1 MKKRIISALLTV
13 LMVMSL
19 FTGLSVSAYAD
30 DENPQVVEYTLK
42 SGDYVLKL
50 CGIQGINYFTC
61 KDAIIKLN
69 GLRSED
75 DFRFLAVGRVIKLP
89 ATDAA
94 ALAII
99 SSGSTGTGSTGS
111 SGATAGTVSA
121 AKGSDSVAYYLIPY
135 TIQRGET
142 VAGVCNSLGISFS
155 NYADQI
161 MKLNN
166 ISSWNKGAAGKTLLL
181 PSPKAPAVGTTC
193 YQVIAHKIASGETAY
208 NMAASYGIDYGQ
220 NTKLLQ
226 ALNNTSNLAKVKA
239 GSTFYIPVA
248 TTITATD
255 SGNNGGSNN
264 GSNSGNNNNNNS
276 GNNNSGNNNS
286 GNNSSSQKY
295 SITPNINTA
304 YGTMTFY
311 VNNATVSSAAAGDT
325 VTVDVNTTDGKAI
338 SRLVVKHAD
347 GSADVKL
354 EGNTFIMPGCNVRVD
369 AEIQSGYNIEIES
382 NYPTITAATV
392 GGVSASSAS
401 QGANVKIVSTDPG
414 YMVESATVYYT
425 NWLGAKTFVTVNDAM
440 CFIMPA
446 DDVVVKAT
454 LKAVPTYNFYR
465 KDCTNGSFDLQV
477 NGFSASKAAKDAQV
491 TIVWKAMDG
500 YTLTSISVKKVKADG
515 TLGDSV
521 NVLNNSFTMP
531 GCDVNVEL
539 SFGQTNNAIVINA
552 APGGKLTAHEYTETT
567 KDGATTRT
575 VSDKITEALT
585 GKTIF
590 VKGEKDTGFT
600 DNFNITVTRNADGNL
615 VAVESKSFTI
625 GSVSYNGYTF
635 TMPAGGVTIDG
646 QFIGGIKKADLEFD
660 AGIDSG
666 DGNGNIVFFN
676 GEETDKKLT
685 GKEITVGSKITLG
698 TLAREGYAFNKFEV
712 YVDTSTTSNPNFE
725 YSVELSELANTQG
738 YFLMPNSNVRIKTIF
753 QADAIA
759 LEAATIRGS
768 GDVSY
773 QVSTDGKDGT
783 YQTANSCK
791 VGDWVKV
798 VVKPSSEG
806 YVVPENAIL
815 VTDKATNKVIKL
827 VKPTGSN
834 HFAFQMPSKGVTVY
848 VILVGDLHKL
858 ELRTINADNNTSDL
872 QGKSL
877 WQVEVEGNWPVVEN
891 KTLGS
896 DTEVKAHDPVVLSL
910 TEPGAANYVVDKV
923 VLKTATN
930 GSEYAGGIEFKDG
943 RYYFAMPDDDTTCT
957 VYLKSKSSND
967 VSLVG
972 CLSYDSSRGSANFE
986 KAGTTGTKGT
996 VISSCKV
1003 GDTIMV
1009 RATAAEGYTLTEDD
1023 IVITRADGGT
1033 LTKGTDVADGN
1044 FKPEKD
1050 GGKVIGWTFKMPQG
1064 GVRVTVNFKPTE
1076 AHGISLE
1083 IKDQDGNLLKGQ
1095 GYVAVQY
1102 GGNSFTDISTDL
1114 GKVPYGS
1121 AVTVSLTDVGKSLYS
1136 LTKVTVD
1143 GVSCENKGSFYGFYM
1158 PNKDADIKVTL
1169 TAKTADT
1176 NSYKLFSSYDYSKG
1190 TVGFY
1195 DKNGNPI
1202 DTAAEG
1208 DAVDIVFTPADG
1220 YMLDSYSIVR
1230 NTDNVTVDEQSGETA
1245 RKTTKVTVTMG
1256 DKPGSS
1262 STGLYAKDGITVAAN
1277 FVNKVYTAEISIKGL
1292 PTTTGTATAGSETTG
1307 TGESTGATTG
1317 ETSTGVTTGETGTST
1332 STTSDQTAN
1341 LLQFKGADG
1350 KYKAVQNGSKVEV
1363 VFNSNVNIGL
1373 TTSGSSYKITGYVVY
1388 SASDPTKKLADI
1400 KGDCNDFNFW
1410 VTKDGVSKIEITLAA
1425 K

>member
-69 GLRSED
+69 GLKSED

-99 SSGSTGTGSTGS
+99 SSGSTGSTGSTGS

-121 AKGSDSVAYYLIPY
+121 AKGSDTVAYYLIPY

-142 VAGVCNSLGISFS
+142 VAGICNSLGISFS

-166 ISSWNKGAAGKTLLL
+166 ISSWNKVAAGKTLLL

-193 YQVIAHKIASGETAY
+193 YQVVAHKIGSGETAY
-208 NMAASYGIDYGQ
+208 NMAASYGVDYGQ

-248 TTITATD
+248 TTITAGST
-255 SGNNGGSNN
+255 GNTGST
-264 GSNSGNNNNNNS
+264 GNSGNSGNTGSSGNNNNS

-286 GNNSSSQKY
+286 GNNSSTKKY

-338 SRLVVKHAD
+338 SSLVVKHAD

-369 AEIQSGYNIEIES
+369 AEIQSGYDIDIES
-382 NYPTITAATV
+382 NYPTITAAAV
-392 GGVSASSAS
+392 SGVSASSAS

-414 YMVESATVYYT
+414 YMVESVTVYSSD
-425 NWLGAKTFVTVNDAM
+425 WLGVKKFITVNDAM

-446 DDVVVKAT
+446 ANVTVKAT

-465 KDCTNGSFDLQV
+465 ADCVNGSFDLQV
-477 NGFSASKAAKDAQV
+477 NGFSASKAAKGAQV

-500 YTLTSISVKKVKADG
+500 YTLSGISVTEKKNG
-515 TLGDSV
+515 TSV
-521 NVLNNSFTMP
+521 SVLNNSFTMP
-531 GCDVNVEL
+531 GCDVEIKL
-539 SFGQTNNAIVINA
+539 TFGKTDNAIVINA
-552 APGGKLTAHEYTETT
+552 VEGGILNAYDT
-567 KDGATTRT
+567 KGN
-575 VSDKITEALT
+575 SITEAKT
-585 GKTIF
+585 GDLITI
-590 VKGEKDTGFT
+590 KMKAGTNEAGYGSS
-600 DNFNITVTRNADGNL
+600 FNLTVTRNADGNL
-615 VAVESKSFTI
+615 VTI
-625 GSVSYNGYTF
+625 APATGPNKEYTF
-635 TMPAGGVTIDG
+635 TMPAGGVTVDG
-646 QFIGGIKKADLEFD
+646 QFIGNEKKVRIAFD
-660 AGIDSG
+660 GGS
-666 DGNGNIVFFN
+666 NGNTVIVN
-676 GEETDKKLT
+676 DAPVTNDTDVKAA
-685 GKEITVGSKITLG
+685 VGSKVTLG
-698 TLAREGYAFNKFEV
+698 TLAREGYAFTRFEV
-712 YVDTSTTSNPNFE
+712 YVDNVYN
-725 YSVELSELANTQG
+725 VEQSELANTQG
-738 YFLMPNSNVRIKTIF
+738 YFLVPNGGDIVVKAFFT
-753 QADAIA
+753 ADAIA
-759 LEAATIRGS
+759 LESATIKGS

-773 QVSTDGKDGT
+773 QVSTTGKDGT

-815 VTDKATNKVIKL
+815 VTDKATNKVINL
-827 VKPTGSN
+827 VKPTGSS

-910 TEPGAANYVVDKV
+910 TEPGAANYVIEKV
-923 VLKTATN
+923 ELKTVGGA
-930 GSEYAGGIEFKDG
+930 YAGGIEFKDG

-957 VYLKSKSSND
+957 VYLKAKSSSD
-967 VSLVG
+967 VSLTG
-972 CLSYDSSRGSANFE
+972 SLSYDGSRGSANFE
-986 KAGTTGTKGT
+986 KGSTGGTA
-996 VISSCKV
+996 ISSCKV
-1003 GDTIMV
+1003 GDTVMV
-1009 RATAAEGYTLTEDD
+1009 RAIAAEGFTFTPDD
-1023 IVITRADGGT
+1023 ITITRVSDGGT
-1033 LTKGTDVADGN
+1033 LTKGSKFDDIAAGN
-1044 FKPEKD
+1044 FLPIYED
-1050 GGKVIGWTFKMPQG
+1050 AGGTKVLVGWAFKMPQG
-1064 GVRVTVNFKPTE
+1064 GVKVKVNFRQSE
-1076 AHGISLE
+1076 ANDISLE
-1083 IKDQDGNLLKGQ
+1083 VYDENGNALTGN
-1095 GYVAVQY
+1095 GYVSIQY
-1102 GGNSFTDISTDL
+1102 NGSSFTDISTDL

-1121 AVTVSLTDVGKSLYS
+1121 AVTVSLTDLGKSLYN
-1136 LTKVTVD
+1136 LDKVTVD
-1143 GVSCENKGSFYGFYM
+1143 GVSCENKGSFYGFFMPDMTAKITVYM
-1158 PNKDADIKVTL
+1158 
-1169 TAKTADT
+1169 TAKTSVPTSFDI
-1176 NSYKLFSSYDYSKG
+1176 YSSSDFSKG

-1195 DKNGNPI
+1195 VGGNPV
-1202 DTAAEG
+1202 TSAQKG
-1208 DAVDIVFTPADG
+1208 VNVDITFTPAAG
-1220 YMLDSYSIVR
+1220 YMLDSYTIVR
-1230 NTDNVTVDEQSGETA
+1230 NTDNVTVKEENALAKDTH
-1245 RKTTKVTVTMG
+1245 TVTIPMEE
-1256 DKPGSS
+1256 DN
-1262 STGLYAKDGITVAAN
+1262 ITVTAN
-1277 FVNKVYTAEISIKGL
+1277 FVNKVFKAKIKLVGADGTTAITDPNLVQIKG
-1292 PTTTGTATAGSETTG
+1292 T
-1307 TGESTGATTG
+1307 
-1317 ETSTGVTTGETGTST
+1317 
-1332 STTSDQTAN
+1332 
-1341 LLQFKGADG
+1341 DG
-1350 KYKAVQNGSKVEV
+1350 KYKAVKDGSEVEV
-1363 VFNSNVNIGL
+1363 VFDNNVNIGL
-1373 TTSGSSYKITGYVVY
+1373 TATGNGYKITKYTITD
-1388 SASDPTKKLADI
+1388 ASTSKVKTSTESN
-1400 KGDCNDFNFW
+1400 CSDFNFK
-1410 VTKDGVSKIEITLAA
+1410 VTKEGVSEIEIRLEV

>member
-69 GLRSED
+69 GLKSED
-75 DFRFLAVGRVIKLP
+75 DFRFLAVGRAIKLP

-99 SSGSTGTGSTGS
+99 SSGSTGSTGSTGS
-111 SGATAGTVSA
+111 SGTTAGTVSA
-121 AKGSDSVAYYLIPY
+121 AKGSDTVAYYLIPY

-142 VAGVCNSLGISFS
+142 VAGICNSLGISFS

-166 ISSWNKGAAGKTLLL
+166 ISSWNKVAAGKTLLL

-193 YQVIAHKIASGETAY
+193 YQVVAHKIGSGETAY
-208 NMAASYGIDYGQ
+208 NMAASYGVDYGQ

-248 TTITATD
+248 TTITASST
-255 SGNNGGSNN
+255 GNTGST
-264 GSNSGNNNNNNS
+264 GNSGNTGSSGNNNNS

-286 GNNSSSQKY
+286 GNNSSTKKY

-338 SRLVVKHAD
+338 SSLVVKHAD

-369 AEIQSGYNIEIES
+369 AEIQSGYDIDIES
-382 NYPTITAATV
+382 NYPTITAAAV
-392 GGVSASSAS
+392 SGVSASSAS

-414 YMVESATVYYT
+414 YMVESVTVYSSD
-425 NWLGAKTFVTVNDAM
+425 WLGVKKFITVNDAM

-446 DDVVVKAT
+446 ANVTVKAT

-465 KDCTNGSFDLQV
+465 ADCVNGSFDLQV
-477 NGFSASKAAKDAQV
+477 NGFSASKAAKGAQV

-500 YTLTSISVKKVKADG
+500 YTLSGISVTEKKNG
-515 TLGDSV
+515 TSV
-521 NVLNNSFTMP
+521 SVLNNSFTMP
-531 GCDVNVEL
+531 GCDVEIKL
-539 SFGQTNNAIVINA
+539 TFGKTDNAIVINA
-552 APGGKLTAHEYTETT
+552 VEGGILNAYDT
-567 KDGATTRT
+567 KGN
-575 VSDKITEALT
+575 SITEAKT
-585 GKTIF
+585 GDLITI
-590 VKGEKDTGFT
+590 KMKAGTNEAGYGSS
-600 DNFNITVTRNADGNL
+600 FNLTVTRNADGNL
-615 VAVESKSFTI
+615 VTI
-625 GSVSYNGYTF
+625 APATGPADQYTF
-635 TMPAGGVTIDG
+635 TMPAGGVTVDG
-646 QFIGGIKKADLEFD
+646 QFIGNEKKVRIAFD
-660 AGIDSG
+660 GGS
-666 DGNGNIVFFN
+666 NGNTVIVN
-676 GEETDKKLT
+676 DAPVTNDQDVKAA
-685 GKEITVGSKITLG
+685 VGSKVTLG
-698 TLAREGYAFNKFEV
+698 TLAREGYAFTRFEV
-712 YVDTSTTSNPNFE
+712 YVDNVHN
-725 YSVELSELANTQG
+725 VEQSELANTQG
-738 YFLMPNSNVRIKTIF
+738 YFLVPNGSDIVVKAFFT
-753 QADAIA
+753 ADAIA

-773 QVSTDGKDGT
+773 QVSTGGKDGT

-891 KTLGS
+891 KTPGS
-896 DTEVKAHDPVVLSL
+896 DTEVKAHDQVVLSL
-910 TEPGAANYVVDKV
+910 TEPGAANYVIEKV
-923 VLKTATN
+923 EIKTVGGA
-930 GSEYAGGIEFKDG
+930 YAGGVEYTG
-943 RYYFAMPDDDTTCT
+943 SEYYFAMPDDDTTCT
-957 VYLKSKSSND
+957 VYLKAKSSND

-986 KAGTTGTKGT
+986 KAGATGT

-1050 GGKVIGWTFKMPQG
+1050 GGGKVIGWKFNMPQG

-1076 AHGISLE
+1076 ARGISLE
-1083 IKDQDGNLLKGQ
+1083 IKDQNGNLLNGQ

-1143 GVSCENKGSFYGFYM
+1143 GITCYDNGGYYGFYM
-1158 PNKDADIKVTL
+1158 PNKDAVIKVTL
-1169 TAKTADT
+1169 TEKTSVPTSFDI
-1176 NSYKLFSSYDYSKG
+1176 YSSSDFSKG

-1195 DKNGNPI
+1195 VGGNPV
-1202 DTAAEG
+1202 TSAQKG
-1208 DAVDIVFTPADG
+1208 VNVDITFTPAAG
-1220 YMLDSYSIVR
+1220 YMLDSYTIVR
-1230 NTDNVTVDEQSGETA
+1230 NTDNVTVKEENALAKDTY
-1245 RKTTKVTVTMG
+1245 TVTIPMEE
-1256 DKPGSS
+1256 DN
-1262 STGLYAKDGITVAAN
+1262 ITVTAN
-1277 FVNKVYTAEISIKGL
+1277 FVNKVFKAKIKLVGADGTTVITDPNLVQIKG
-1292 PTTTGTATAGSETTG
+1292 T
-1307 TGESTGATTG
+1307 
-1317 ETSTGVTTGETGTST
+1317 
-1332 STTSDQTAN
+1332 
-1341 LLQFKGADG
+1341 DG
-1350 KYKAVQNGSKVEV
+1350 KYKAVKHDSEVEV
-1363 VFNSNVNIGL
+1363 VFDNNVNIGL
-1373 TTSGSSYKITGYVVY
+1373 TSTGNGYKITKYTITD
-1388 SASDPTKKLADI
+1388 ASTSKVKTSTESN
-1400 KGDCNDFNFW
+1400 CSDFNFK
-1410 VTKDGVSKIEITLAA
+1410 VAKEGVSEIEIRLEV

>member
-69 GLRSED
+69 GLKSEN

-99 SSGSTGTGSTGS
+99 SSGSTGSTGSTGS
-111 SGATAGTVSA
+111 SGAAAGTVSA
-121 AKGSDSVAYYLIPY
+121 AKGSDTVAYYLIPY

-142 VAGVCNSLGISFS
+142 VAGICNSLGISFS

-166 ISSWNKGAAGKTLLL
+166 ISSWNKVAAGKTLLL

-193 YQVIAHKIASGETAY
+193 YQVVAHKIGSGETAY
-208 NMAASYGIDYGQ
+208 NMAASYGVDYGQ

-248 TTITATD
+248 TTITASST
-255 SGNNGGSNN
+255 GNTGST
-264 GSNSGNNNNNNS
+264 GNSGNTGSSGNNNNS

-286 GNNSSSQKY
+286 GNNSSTKKY

-338 SRLVVKHAD
+338 SSLVVKHAD

-369 AEIQSGYNIEIES
+369 AEIQSGYDIDIES
-382 NYPTITAATV
+382 NYPTITAAAV
-392 GGVSASSAS
+392 NGVSARSAS

-414 YMVESATVYYT
+414 YMVESVTVYSSD
-425 NWLGAKTFVTVNDAM
+425 WLGVKKFITVNDAM

-446 DDVVVKAT
+446 ANVTVKAT

-465 KDCTNGSFDLQV
+465 ADCVNGSFDLQV
-477 NGFSASKAAKDAQV
+477 NGFSASKAAKGAQV
-491 TIVWKAMDG
+491 SIVWKAMDG
-500 YTLTSISVKKVKADG
+500 YTLTSINVTEAVSKKNI
-515 TLGDSV
+515 

-539 SFGQTNNAIVINA
+539 SFGKTDNAIVINA
-552 APGGKLTAHEYTETT
+552 APGGKLVAYDYESGV
-567 KDGATTRT
+567 KG
-575 VSDKITEALT
+575 SLITEAMT
-585 GKTIF
+585 GDKVLIE
-590 VKGEKDTGFT
+590 GEPDTAEGF
-600 DNFNITVTRNADGNL
+600 DYDFSLTVTRNADGNL
-615 VAVESKSFTI
+615 VKTDKV
-625 GSVSYNGYTF
+625 VSTSTACAYAF
-635 TMPAGGVTIDG
+635 TMPAGGVTVDG
-646 QFIGGIKKADLEFD
+646 QFNGVYMDLTVDFPNS
-660 AGIDSG
+660 SG
-666 DGNGNIVFFN
+666 NENSVTVNGNTIKDTFN
-676 GEETDKKLT
+676 TTERTDSVA
-685 GKEITVGSKITLG
+685 VGSKVAFS
-698 TLAREGYAFNKFEV
+698 TLARDGYAFNKFEV
-712 YVDTSTTSNPNFE
+712 YVNGE

-738 YFLMPNSNVRIKTIF
+738 YFLMPNGTVVVKAFF
-753 QADAIA
+753 QNDAIA

-827 VKPTGSN
+827 VKPTGSS

-858 ELRTINADNNTSDL
+858 ELRTINADNNTNDL

-910 TEPGAANYVVDKV
+910 TEPGAANYVIEKV
-923 VLKTATN
+923 ELKTA
-930 GSEYAGGIEFKDG
+930 GGAYAGGVEYTG
-943 RYYFAMPDDDTTCT
+943 SEYYFAMPDDDTTCT
-957 VYLKSKSSND
+957 VYLKAKSSND
-967 VSLVG
+967 VSLIG
-972 CLSYDSSRGSANFE
+972 SLNYDSSRGSANFE
-986 KAGTTGTKGT
+986 KAGATGT

-1003 GDTIMV
+1003 GDTVMV

-1044 FKPEKD
+1044 FVPEKD
-1050 GGKVIGWTFKMPQG
+1050 SGGKFIGWKFNMPQG

-1076 AHGISLE
+1076 ARGISLE
-1083 IKDQDGNLLKGQ
+1083 IKDQDGNLLNGQ

-1143 GVSCENKGSFYGFYM
+1143 GITCYDNGSYYGFYM
-1158 PNKDADIKVTL
+1158 PNKDAVIKVTL
-1169 TAKTADT
+1169 TAKTSVPTSFDI
-1176 NSYKLFSSYDYSKG
+1176 YSSSDFSKG

-1195 DKNGNPI
+1195 VGGNPV
-1202 DTAAEG
+1202 TSAQKG
-1208 DAVDIVFTPADG
+1208 VNVDITFTPAAG
-1220 YMLDSYSIVR
+1220 YMLDSYTIVR
-1230 NTDNVTVDEQSGETA
+1230 NTDNVTVKEENALAKDTY
-1245 RKTTKVTVTMG
+1245 TVTIPMEE
-1256 DKPGSS
+1256 DN
-1262 STGLYAKDGITVAAN
+1262 ITVTAN
-1277 FVNKVYTAEISIKGL
+1277 FVNKVFKAKIKLVGADGTTVITDPNLVQIKG
-1292 PTTTGTATAGSETTG
+1292 T
-1307 TGESTGATTG
+1307 
-1317 ETSTGVTTGETGTST
+1317 
-1332 STTSDQTAN
+1332 
-1341 LLQFKGADG
+1341 DG
-1350 KYKAVQNGSKVEV
+1350 KYKAVKHDSEVEV
-1363 VFNSNVNIGL
+1363 VFDNNVNIGL
-1373 TTSGSSYKITGYVVY
+1373 TSTGNGYKITKYTITDA
-1388 SASDPTKKLADI
+1388 SASKVKTPTE
-1400 KGDCNDFNFW
+1400 CNCSDFNFK
-1410 VTKDGVSKIEITLAA
+1410 VAKEGVSEIEIRLEV

>member
-69 GLRSED
+69 GLKSEN

-99 SSGSTGTGSTGS
+99 SSGSTGSTGSTGS
-111 SGATAGTVSA
+111 SGAAAGTVSA
-121 AKGSDSVAYYLIPY
+121 AKGSDTVAYYLIPY

-142 VAGVCNSLGISFS
+142 VAGICNSLGISFS

-166 ISSWNKGAAGKTLLL
+166 ISSWNKVAAGKTLLL

-193 YQVIAHKIASGETAY
+193 YQVVAHKIGSGETAY
-208 NMAASYGIDYGQ
+208 NMAASYGVDYGQ

-248 TTITATD
+248 TTITASST
-255 SGNNGGSNN
+255 GNTGST
-264 GSNSGNNNNNNS
+264 GNSGNTGSSGNNNNS

-286 GNNSSSQKY
+286 GNNSSTKKY

-338 SRLVVKHAD
+338 SSLVVKHAD

-369 AEIQSGYNIEIES
+369 AEIQSGYDIDIES
-382 NYPTITAATV
+382 NYPTITAAAV
-392 GGVSASSAS
+392 NGVSARSAS

-414 YMVESATVYYT
+414 YMVESVTVYSSD
-425 NWLGAKTFVTVNDAM
+425 WLGVKKFITVNDAM

-446 DDVVVKAT
+446 ANVTVKAT

-465 KDCTNGSFDLQV
+465 ADCVNGSFDLQV
-477 NGFSASKAAKDAQV
+477 NGFSASKAAKGAQV
-491 TIVWKAMDG
+491 SIVWKAMDG
-500 YTLTSISVKKVKADG
+500 YTLTSINVTEAVSKKNI
-515 TLGDSV
+515 

-539 SFGQTNNAIVINA
+539 SFGKTDNAIVINA
-552 APGGKLTAHEYTETT
+552 APGGKLVAYDYESGV
-567 KDGATTRT
+567 KG
-575 VSDKITEALT
+575 SLITEAMT
-585 GKTIF
+585 GDKVLIE
-590 VKGEKDTGFT
+590 GEPDTAEGF
-600 DNFNITVTRNADGNL
+600 DYDFSLTVTRNADGNL
-615 VAVESKSFTI
+615 VKTDKV
-625 GSVSYNGYTF
+625 VSTSTACAYAF
-635 TMPAGGVTIDG
+635 TMPAGGVTVDG
-646 QFIGGIKKADLEFD
+646 QFNGVYMDLTVDFPNS
-660 AGIDSG
+660 SG
-666 DGNGNIVFFN
+666 NENSVTVNGNTIKDTFN
-676 GEETDKKLT
+676 TTERTDSVA
-685 GKEITVGSKITLG
+685 VGSKVAFS
-698 TLAREGYAFNKFEV
+698 TLARDGYAFNKFEV
-712 YVDTSTTSNPNFE
+712 CVNGE
-725 YSVELSELANTQG
+725 YSVELGELANTQG
-738 YFLMPNSNVRIKTIF
+738 YFLMPNGTVVVKAFF
-753 QADAIA
+753 QNDAIA

-827 VKPTGSN
+827 VKPTGSS

-858 ELRTINADNNTSDL
+858 ELRTINADNNTNDL

-910 TEPGAANYVVDKV
+910 TEPGAANYVIEKV
-923 VLKTATN
+923 ELKTA
-930 GSEYAGGIEFKDG
+930 GGAYAGGVEYTG
-943 RYYFAMPDDDTTCT
+943 SEYYFAMPDDDTTCT
-957 VYLKSKSSND
+957 VYLKAKSSND
-967 VSLVG
+967 VSLIG
-972 CLSYDSSRGSANFE
+972 SLNYDSSRGSANFE
-986 KAGTTGTKGT
+986 KAGATGT

-1003 GDTIMV
+1003 GDTVMV

-1044 FKPEKD
+1044 FVPEKD
-1050 GGKVIGWTFKMPQG
+1050 SGGKFIGWKFKMPQG

-1083 IKDQDGNLLKGQ
+1083 IKDQDGNLLNGQ

-1143 GVSCENKGSFYGFYM
+1143 GITCYDNGSYYGFYM
-1158 PNKDADIKVTL
+1158 PNKDAVIKVTL
-1169 TAKTADT
+1169 TEKTSVPTSFDI
-1176 NSYKLFSSYDYSKG
+1176 YSSSDFSKG

-1195 DKNGNPI
+1195 VGGNPVTSAQKGVNVEI
-1202 DTAAEG
+1202 T
-1208 DAVDIVFTPADG
+1208 FTPAAG
-1220 YMLDSYSIVR
+1220 YMLDSYTIVR
-1230 NTDNVTVDEQSGETA
+1230 NTDNVTVKEENALAKDTY
-1245 RKTTKVTVTMG
+1245 TVTIPMEE
-1256 DKPGSS
+1256 DN
-1262 STGLYAKDGITVAAN
+1262 ITVTAN
-1277 FVNKVYTAEISIKGL
+1277 FVNKVFKAKIKLVGADGTTVITDPNLVQIKG
-1292 PTTTGTATAGSETTG
+1292 T
-1307 TGESTGATTG
+1307 
-1317 ETSTGVTTGETGTST
+1317 
-1332 STTSDQTAN
+1332 
-1341 LLQFKGADG
+1341 DG
-1350 KYKAVQNGSKVEV
+1350 KYKAVKHDSEVEV
-1363 VFNSNVNIGL
+1363 VFDNNVNIGL
-1373 TTSGSSYKITGYVVY
+1373 TSTGNGYKITKYTITD
-1388 SASDPTKKLADI
+1388 ASTSKVKTSTE
-1400 KGDCNDFNFW
+1400 CNCSDFNFK
-1410 VTKDGVSKIEITLAA
+1410 VAKEGVSEIEIRLEV

>member
-69 GLRSED
+69 GLKSED
-75 DFRFLAVGRVIKLP
+75 DFRFLAVGRAIKLP

-99 SSGSTGTGSTGS
+99 SSGSTGSTGSTGS

-121 AKGSDSVAYYLIPY
+121 AKGSDTVAYYLIPY

-142 VAGVCNSLGISFS
+142 VAGICNSLGISFS

-166 ISSWNKGAAGKTLLL
+166 ISSWNKVAAGKTLLL

-193 YQVIAHKIASGETAY
+193 YQVVAHKIGSGETAY
-208 NMAASYGIDYGQ
+208 NMAASYGVDYGQ

-248 TTITATD
+248 TTITARST
-255 SGNNGGSNN
+255 GNTGST
-264 GSNSGNNNNNNS
+264 GNSGNSGNTGSSGNNNNS
-276 GNNNSGNNNS
+276 GNNNSGNNS
-286 GNNSSSQKY
+286 GNNSSTKKY

-338 SRLVVKHAD
+338 SSLVVKHAD

-369 AEIQSGYNIEIES
+369 AEIQSGYDIDIES
-382 NYPTITAATV
+382 NYPTITAAAV
-392 GGVSASSAS
+392 SGVSASSAS

-414 YMVESATVYYT
+414 YMVESVTVYSSD
-425 NWLGAKTFVTVNDAM
+425 WLGVKKFITVNDAM

-446 DDVVVKAT
+446 ANVTVKAT

-465 KDCTNGSFDLQV
+465 ADCVNGSFDLQV
-477 NGFSASKAAKDAQV
+477 NGFSASKAAKGAQV

-500 YTLTSISVKKVKADG
+500 YTLSGISVTEKKNG
-515 TLGDSV
+515 TSV
-521 NVLNNSFTMP
+521 SVLNNSFTMP
-531 GCDVNVEL
+531 GCDVEIKL
-539 SFGQTNNAIVINA
+539 TFGKTDNAIVINA
-552 APGGKLTAHEYTETT
+552 VEGGILNAYDT
-567 KDGATTRT
+567 KGN
-575 VSDKITEALT
+575 SITEAKT
-585 GKTIF
+585 GDLITI
-590 VKGEKDTGFT
+590 KMKAGTNEAGYGSS
-600 DNFNITVTRNADGNL
+600 FNLTVTRNADGNL
-615 VAVESKSFTI
+615 VTI
-625 GSVSYNGYTF
+625 APATGPADQYTF
-635 TMPAGGVTIDG
+635 TMPAGGVTVDG
-646 QFIGGIKKADLEFD
+646 QFIGNEKKVRIAFD
-660 AGIDSG
+660 GGS
-666 DGNGNIVFFN
+666 NGNTVIVN
-676 GEETDKKLT
+676 DAPVTNDTDVKAA
-685 GKEITVGSKITLG
+685 VGSKVTLG
-698 TLAREGYAFNKFEV
+698 TLAREGYAFTRFEV
-712 YVDTSTTSNPNFE
+712 YVDNVHN
-725 YSVELSELANTQG
+725 VEQSELANTQG
-738 YFLMPNSNVRIKTIF
+738 YFLVPNGSDIVVKAFFT
-753 QADAIA
+753 ADAIA

-773 QVSTDGKDGT
+773 QVSTGGKDGT

-891 KTLGS
+891 KTPGS
-896 DTEVKAHDPVVLSL
+896 DTEVKAHDQVVLSL
-910 TEPGAANYVVDKV
+910 TEPGAANYVIEKV
-923 VLKTATN
+923 EIKTVGGA
-930 GSEYAGGIEFKDG
+930 YAGGVEYTG
-943 RYYFAMPDDDTTCT
+943 SEYYFAMPDDDTTCT
-957 VYLKSKSSND
+957 VYLKAKSSND

-986 KAGTTGTKGT
+986 KDGATGT

-1050 GGKVIGWTFKMPQG
+1050 SGGKVIGWKFNMPQG

-1083 IKDQDGNLLKGQ
+1083 IKDQDGNLLNGQ

-1143 GVSCENKGSFYGFYM
+1143 GITCYDNGGYYGFYM
-1158 PNKDADIKVTL
+1158 PNKDAVIKVTL
-1169 TAKTADT
+1169 TEKTSVPTSFDI
-1176 NSYKLFSSYDYSKG
+1176 YSSSDFSKG

-1195 DKNGNPI
+1195 VGGNPV
-1202 DTAAEG
+1202 TSAQKG
-1208 DAVDIVFTPADG
+1208 VNVDITFTPAAG
-1220 YMLDSYSIVR
+1220 YMLDSYTIVR
-1230 NTDNVTVDEQSGETA
+1230 NTDNVTVKEENALAKDTY
-1245 RKTTKVTVTMG
+1245 TVTIPMEE
-1256 DKPGSS
+1256 DN
-1262 STGLYAKDGITVAAN
+1262 ITVTAN
-1277 FVNKVYTAEISIKGL
+1277 FVNKVFKAKIKLVGADGTTVITDPNLVQIKG
-1292 PTTTGTATAGSETTG
+1292 T
-1307 TGESTGATTG
+1307 
-1317 ETSTGVTTGETGTST
+1317 
-1332 STTSDQTAN
+1332 
-1341 LLQFKGADG
+1341 DG
-1350 KYKAVQNGSKVEV
+1350 KYKAVKHDSEVEV
-1363 VFNSNVNIGL
+1363 VFDNNVNIGL
-1373 TTSGSSYKITGYVVY
+1373 TSTGNGYKITKYTITD
-1388 SASDPTKKLADI
+1388 ASTSKVKTSTE
-1400 KGDCNDFNFW
+1400 CNCSDFNFK
-1410 VTKDGVSKIEITLAA
+1410 VAKEGVSEIEIRLEV

>member
-69 GLRSED
+69 GLKSED

-99 SSGSTGTGSTGS
+99 SSGSTGSTGSTGS

-121 AKGSDSVAYYLIPY
+121 AKGSDTVAYYLIPY

-142 VAGVCNSLGISFS
+142 VAGICNSLGISFS

-166 ISSWNKGAAGKTLLL
+166 ISSWNKIAAGKTLLL

-193 YQVIAHKIASGETAY
+193 YQVVAHKIGSGETAY

-248 TTITATD
+248 TTITAGST
-255 SGNNGGSNN
+255 GNTGST
-264 GSNSGNNNNNNS
+264 GNSGNSGNTGSSGNNNNS

-286 GNNSSSQKY
+286 GNNSSTKKY

-338 SRLVVKHAD
+338 SSLVVKHAD

-369 AEIQSGYNIEIES
+369 AEIQSGYDINIES
-382 NYPTITAATV
+382 NYPTITAAAV
-392 GGVSASSAS
+392 SGVSASSAS

-414 YMVESATVYYT
+414 YMVDSATVYYT
-425 NWLGAKTFVTVNDAM
+425 TWLGIKKFVSVNDAM

-446 DDVVVKAT
+446 ANVTVKAT

-465 KDCTNGSFDLQV
+465 ADCVNGSFDLQV
-477 NGFSASKAAKDAQV
+477 NGFSASKAAKGAQV
-491 TIVWKAMDG
+491 SIAWKAMDG
-500 YTLTSISVKKVKADG
+500 YTLTSINVTEAVSKKNI
-515 TLGDSV
+515 

-539 SFGQTNNAIVINA
+539 SFGKTDNAIVINA
-552 APGGKLTAHEYTETT
+552 ALGGKLVAYDYESGV
-567 KDGATTRT
+567 KG
-575 VSDKITEALT
+575 SLITEAMT
-585 GKTIF
+585 GDKVLIE
-590 VKGEKDTGFT
+590 GEPDTAEGF
-600 DNFNITVTRNADGNL
+600 DYDFSLTVTRNADGNL
-615 VAVESKSFTI
+615 VKTDKV
-625 GSVSYNGYTF
+625 VSTSTACAYAF
-635 TMPAGGVTIDG
+635 TMPAGGVTVDG
-646 QFIGGIKKADLEFD
+646 QFNGVYMDLTVDFPNS
-660 AGIDSG
+660 SG
-666 DGNGNIVFFN
+666 NENSVTVNGNTIKDTFN
-676 GEETDKKLT
+676 TTERTDSVA
-685 GKEITVGSKITLG
+685 VGSKVAFS
-698 TLAREGYAFNKFEV
+698 TLARDGYAFNKFEV
-712 YVDTSTTSNPNFE
+712 YVNGE

-738 YFLMPNSNVRIKTIF
+738 YFLMPNGTVVVKAFF
-753 QADAIA
+753 QNDAIA

-827 VKPTGSN
+827 VKPTGSS

-910 TEPGAANYVVDKV
+910 TEAGAANYVIEKV
-923 VLKTATN
+923 ELKTVGGA
-930 GSEYAGGIEFKDG
+930 YAGGVEYTG
-943 RYYFAMPDDDTTCT
+943 SEYYFAMPDDDTTCT
-957 VYLKSKSSND
+957 VYLKAKSSND
-967 VSLVG
+967 VSLIG
-972 CLSYDSSRGSANFE
+972 SLNYDSSRGSANFE
-986 KAGTTGTKGT
+986 KAGATGT

-1003 GDTIMV
+1003 GDTVMV

-1044 FKPEKD
+1044 FVPEKD
-1050 GGKVIGWTFKMPQG
+1050 SGGKFIGWKFNMPQG

-1076 AHGISLE
+1076 ARGISLE
-1083 IKDQDGNLLKGQ
+1083 IKDQNGNLLNGQ

-1143 GVSCENKGSFYGFYM
+1143 GITCYDNGSYYGFYM
-1158 PNKDADIKVTL
+1158 PNKDAVIKVTL
-1169 TAKTADT
+1169 TEKTSVPTSFDI
-1176 NSYKLFSSYDYSKG
+1176 YSSSDFSKG

-1195 DKNGNPI
+1195 VGGNPV
-1202 DTAAEG
+1202 TSAQKG
-1208 DAVDIVFTPADG
+1208 VNVDITFTPAAG
-1220 YMLDSYSIVR
+1220 YMLDSYTIVR
-1230 NTDNVTVDEQSGETA
+1230 NTDNVTVKEENALAKDTY
-1245 RKTTKVTVTMG
+1245 TVTIPMEE
-1256 DKPGSS
+1256 DN
-1262 STGLYAKDGITVAAN
+1262 ITVTAN
-1277 FVNKVYTAEISIKGL
+1277 FVNKVFKAKIKLVGADGTTVITDPNLVQIKG
-1292 PTTTGTATAGSETTG
+1292 T
-1307 TGESTGATTG
+1307 
-1317 ETSTGVTTGETGTST
+1317 
-1332 STTSDQTAN
+1332 
-1341 LLQFKGADG
+1341 DG
-1350 KYKAVQNGSKVEV
+1350 KYKAVKHDSEVEV
-1363 VFNSNVNIGL
+1363 VFDNNVNIGL
-1373 TTSGSSYKITGYVVY
+1373 TSTGNGYKITKYTITD
-1388 SASDPTKKLADI
+1388 ASTSKVKTPTE
-1400 KGDCNDFNFW
+1400 CNCSDFNFK
-1410 VTKDGVSKIEITLAA
+1410 VAKEGVSEIEIRLEV

>member
-69 GLRSED
+69 GLKSED
-75 DFRFLAVGRVIKLP
+75 DFRFLAVGRAIKLP

-99 SSGSTGTGSTGS
+99 SSGSTGSTGSTGS

-121 AKGSDSVAYYLIPY
+121 AKGSDTVAYYLIPY

-142 VAGVCNSLGISFS
+142 VAGICNSLGISFS

-166 ISSWNKGAAGKTLLL
+166 ISSWNKVAAGKTLLL

-193 YQVIAHKIASGETAY
+193 YQVVAHKIGSGETAY
-208 NMAASYGIDYGQ
+208 NMAASYGVDYGQ

-248 TTITATD
+248 TTITASST
-255 SGNNGGSNN
+255 GNTGST
-264 GSNSGNNNNNNS
+264 GNSGNSGNTGSSGNNNNS

-286 GNNSSSQKY
+286 GNNSSTKKY

-338 SRLVVKHAD
+338 SSLVVKHAD

-369 AEIQSGYNIEIES
+369 AEIQSGYDIDIES
-382 NYPTITAATV
+382 NYPTITAAAV
-392 GGVSASSAS
+392 SGVSASSAS

-414 YMVESATVYYT
+414 YMVESVTVYSSD
-425 NWLGAKTFVTVNDAM
+425 WLGVKKFITVNDAM

-446 DDVVVKAT
+446 ANVTVKAT

-465 KDCTNGSFDLQV
+465 ADCVNGSFDLQV
-477 NGFSASKAAKDAQV
+477 NGFSASKAAKGAQV

-500 YTLTSISVKKVKADG
+500 YTLSGISVTEKKNG
-515 TLGDSV
+515 TSV
-521 NVLNNSFTMP
+521 SVLNNSFTMP
-531 GCDVNVEL
+531 GCDVEIKL
-539 SFGQTNNAIVINA
+539 TFGKTDNAIVINA
-552 APGGKLTAHEYTETT
+552 VEGGILNAYDT
-567 KDGATTRT
+567 KGN
-575 VSDKITEALT
+575 SITEAKT
-585 GKTIF
+585 GDLITI
-590 VKGEKDTGFT
+590 KMKAGTNEAGYGSS
-600 DNFNITVTRNADGNL
+600 FNLTVTRNADGNL
-615 VAVESKSFTI
+615 VTI
-625 GSVSYNGYTF
+625 APATGPADQYTF
-635 TMPAGGVTIDG
+635 TMPAGGVTVDG
-646 QFIGGIKKADLEFD
+646 QFIGNEKKVRIEFD
-660 AGIDSG
+660 GGS
-666 DGNGNIVFFN
+666 NGNTVIVN
-676 GEETDKKLT
+676 DAPVTNDTDVKAA
-685 GKEITVGSKITLG
+685 VGSKVTLG
-698 TLAREGYAFNKFEV
+698 TLAREGYAFTRFEV
-712 YVDTSTTSNPNFE
+712 YVDNVHN
-725 YSVELSELANTQG
+725 VEQSELANTQG
-738 YFLMPNSNVRIKTIF
+738 YFLVPNGSDIVVKAFFT
-753 QADAIA
+753 ADAIA

-773 QVSTDGKDGT
+773 QVSTGGKDGT

-891 KTLGS
+891 KTPGS
-896 DTEVKAHDPVVLSL
+896 DTEVKAHDQVVLSL
-910 TEPGAANYVVDKV
+910 TEPGAANYVIEKV
-923 VLKTATN
+923 EIKTVGGA
-930 GSEYAGGIEFKDG
+930 YAGGVEYTG
-943 RYYFAMPDDDTTCT
+943 SEYYFAMPDDDTTCT
-957 VYLKSKSSND
+957 VYLKAKSSND
-967 VSLVG
+967 VSLIG
-972 CLSYDSSRGSANFE
+972 SLNYDSSRGSANFE
-986 KAGTTGTKGT
+986 KAGATGT

-1003 GDTIMV
+1003 GDTVMV

-1050 GGKVIGWTFKMPQG
+1050 SSGKFIGWTFNMPQG

-1076 AHGISLE
+1076 ARGISLE
-1083 IKDQDGNLLKGQ
+1083 IKDQNGNLLNGQ

-1143 GVSCENKGSFYGFYM
+1143 GITCYDNGSYYGFYM
-1158 PNKDADIKVTL
+1158 PNKDAVIKVTL
-1169 TAKTADT
+1169 TEKTSVPTSFDI
-1176 NSYKLFSSYDYSKG
+1176 YSSSDFSKG

-1195 DKNGNPI
+1195 VGGNPV
-1202 DTAAEG
+1202 TSAQKG
-1208 DAVDIVFTPADG
+1208 VNVDITFTPAAG
-1220 YMLDSYSIVR
+1220 YMLDSYTIVR
-1230 NTDNVTVDEQSGETA
+1230 NTDNVTVKEENALAKDTY
-1245 RKTTKVTVTMG
+1245 TVTIPMEE
-1256 DKPGSS
+1256 DN
-1262 STGLYAKDGITVAAN
+1262 ITVTAN
-1277 FVNKVYTAEISIKGL
+1277 FVNKVFKAKIKLVGADGTTVITDPNLVQIKG
-1292 PTTTGTATAGSETTG
+1292 T
-1307 TGESTGATTG
+1307 
-1317 ETSTGVTTGETGTST
+1317 
-1332 STTSDQTAN
+1332 
-1341 LLQFKGADG
+1341 DG
-1350 KYKAVQNGSKVEV
+1350 KYKAVKHDSEVEV
-1363 VFNSNVNIGL
+1363 VFDNNVNIGL
-1373 TTSGSSYKITGYVVY
+1373 TSTGNGYKITKYTITD
-1388 SASDPTKKLADI
+1388 ASTSKVKTSTESN
-1400 KGDCNDFNFW
+1400 CSDFNFK
-1410 VTKDGVSKIEITLAA
+1410 VAKEGVSEIEIRLEV